1 MRDAYHK
8 GTNLLKLYGYFR
20 SSAAY
25 RVRIALNLKQIDV
38 HHVAVHLLKDGG
50 RQRLPGY
57 VEINPQSIVPT
68 LELDDGTRITQSLA
82 IMEYLD
88 AVFPT
93 PGLVPPEP
101 VAAAKA
107 RAVALAIACEIH
119 PLNNLRVLNYLKT
132 QLGHSQ
138 ADVDVWYRH
147 WVLNGLQAVE
157 NMLPGN
163 DFCFGEAPTIAD
175 CCLIPQLF
183 NAHRFS
189 LPIDNLE
196 KIRRVERSCEKIR
209 AFVVA
214 HPSQQPDAE

>member
-1 MRDAYHK
+1 M
-8 GTNLLKLYGYFR
+8 
-20 SSAAY
+20 
-25 RVRIALNLKQIDV
+25 DV
-38 HHVAVHLLKDGG
+38 DGG
-50 RQRLPGY
+50 QQRLPDY

-93 PGLVPPEP
+93 PRLVPPEP
-101 VAAAKA
+101 IAAAKA

-119 PLNNLRVLNYLKT
+119 PLNNLRVLHYLRT
-132 QLGHSQ
+132 ELGHSQ
-138 ADVDVWYRH
+138 AGVDVWYRH
-147 WVLNGLQAVE
+147 WAMNGLHAVE

-163 DFCFGEAPTIAD
+163 DFCFGETPTIAD

-189 LPIDNLE
+189 LPIDQLQ
-196 KIRRVERSCEKIR
+196 KILRVERSCEKIR
-209 AFVVA
+209 AFVAA